1 MGYTVRRAAAA
12 DRAQLTELMYLYI
25 VDFYKR
31 PRPAEAALHG
41 LMARLDSGEIG
52 LQFVA
57 EEAGRLVGFAT
68 LYWTWSTLRC
78 QPATIMNDLYVVEG
92 ARGTGVAEALF
103 RACEGYT
110 RENRYAYMAWETDP
124 DNDRAQRFYAKM
136 GGKKGDTV
144 HYWI

>member
-1 MGYTVRRAAAA
+1 MAYAVRRATAA
-12 DRAQLTELMYLYI
+12 DQAQLTELIYLYI

-41 LMARLDSGEIG
+41 LMARLDAGEIG

-57 EEAGRLVGFAT
+57 EEDGRLVGFAT

-78 QPATIMNDLYVVEG
+78 QPATIMNDLYVVEDR
-92 ARGTGVAEALF
+92 RGSGVAEALF

-110 RENRYAYMAWETDP
+110 RENGYAYMAWETDP
-124 DNDRAQRFYAKM
+124 DNVRAQRFYEKM
-136 GGKKGDTV
+136 GGRRGETL